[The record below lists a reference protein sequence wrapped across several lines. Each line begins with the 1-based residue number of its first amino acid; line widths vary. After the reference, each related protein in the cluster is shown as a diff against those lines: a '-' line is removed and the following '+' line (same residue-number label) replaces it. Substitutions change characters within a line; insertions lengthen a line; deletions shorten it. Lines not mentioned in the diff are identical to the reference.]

1 MLADKQVLTT
11 LAVHDVKVAAR
22 FYEGIL
28 GLHPIESMGDAAVVY
43 KSGGAAILVYQS
55 QYAGTNKAT
64 AATWN
69 LGSDF
74 DGVIAA
80 LQAKR
85 VHFEHYDDLPRTTR
99 HGDVHESGGRKLA
112 WIRDPDGN
120 ILALATG

>member
-11 LAVHDVKVAAR
+11 LAVHDVKAAAR

-28 GLHPIESMGDAAVVY
+28 GLERIDTEGDQAVVY

-85 VHFEHYDDLPRTTR
+85 VHFEHYDDLPGTTR
-99 HGDVHESGGRKLA
+99 QGDVHHSGNRKLA

-120 ILALATG
+120 ILALGSE